1 MGVPGIPLIVSYN
14 PSTCLQCARPILSF
28 RMGCD
33 ELRCHGVAGQWHSQ
47 NPQWYRGFA
56 VWDGLGDFD
65 HSRASWAGSTGKL
78 CGFFFDFSFAES
90 LEPTA

>member
-1 MGVPGIPLIVSYN
+1 MALRASGIAKTRNGTVVS
-14 PSTCLQCARPILSF
+14 RF
-28 RMGCD
+28 GM
-33 ELRCHGVAGQWHSQ
+33 
-47 NPQWYRGFA
+47 
-56 VWDGLGDFD
+56 VWVLFD